1 MTDSDSSPRFGSDV
15 TELPFGLPG
24 RVLRSHMPF
33 SDFDPNGE
41 SWDAYRNL
49 HVDAV
54 VVLAEREEALAR
66 TGMDLLEFYRG
77 QGLKV
82 LHVPIRD
89 HASPADTA
97 ALSAAVDQALEKVRG
112 GSNLAVHCYAGI
124 GRTGV
129 FLALLARRAL
139 GLEGEE
145 AIAWVRRW
153 IPGALETPGQ
163 QEFVRNWEPSSRGIM
178 PS

>member
-1 MTDSDSSPRFGSDV
+1 
-15 TELPFGLPG
+15 
-24 RVLRSHMPF
+24 MPF
-33 SDFDPNGE
+33 SDFDPTGE

-49 HVDAV
+49 QVDTV
-54 VVLAEREEALAR
+54 VVLAEREETLAR
-66 TGMDLLEFYRG
+66 TGMDLFEFYRG

-89 HASPADTA
+89 HASPADAA
-97 ALSAAVDQALEKVRG
+97 ALSAAVDHALERARC

-139 GLEGEE
+139 GLKGEE
-145 AIAWVRRW
+145 AITWVRRW

-163 QEFVRNWEPSSRGIM
+163 QEFVRNWEAPSL
-178 PS
+178 

>member
-1 MTDSDSSPRFGSDV
+1 MTPSDSSLRLGSGV

-24 RVLRSHMPF
+24 RVLRSYMPF
-33 SDFDPNGE
+33 SDFDPTGE
-41 SWDAYRNL
+41 LWDAYRILN
-49 HVDAV
+49 VDTV
-54 VVLAEREEALAR
+54 VVLAEREETLIR
-66 TGMDLLEFYRG
+66 TGMDLFAFYRG
-77 QGLKV
+77 QGLRV

-89 HASPADTA
+89 HSSPADAA
-97 ALSAAVDQALEKVRG
+97 ALSVAVDHALERARG

-124 GRTGV
+124 GRSGV

-163 QEFVRNWEPSSRGIM
+163 QEFVRNWVAPSS
-178 PS
+178 

>member
-1 MTDSDSSPRFGSDV
+1 MASSDSTPRYGSAV

-24 RVLRSHMPF
+24 RVLRSQMPF
-33 SDFDPNGE
+33 SDFDPTGE
-41 SWDAYRNL
+41 SWHAYREL
-49 HVDAV
+49 DVDTV
-54 VVLAEREEALAR
+54 VVLAEREETLVR
-66 TGMDLLEFYRG
+66 TGMDLFDFYQG

-89 HASPADTA
+89 HASPADAA
-97 ALSAAVDQALEKVRG
+97 ALSAAVDRALETARG

-129 FLALLARRAL
+129 FLALMARRAL

-145 AIAWVRRW
+145 AIQWVRRS
-153 IPGALETPGQ
+153 IPGALETTDQ
-163 QEFVRNWEPSSRGIM
+163 QEFVRNWEATSS
-178 PS
+178 